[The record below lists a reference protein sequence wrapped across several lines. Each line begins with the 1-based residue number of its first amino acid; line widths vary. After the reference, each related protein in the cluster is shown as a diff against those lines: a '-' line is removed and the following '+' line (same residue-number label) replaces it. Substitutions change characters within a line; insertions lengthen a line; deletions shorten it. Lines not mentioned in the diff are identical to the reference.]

1 MAAHILRQGKF
12 SVEVIWCVLRL
23 AVQVLTNSK
32 FFVDFL
38 ANVCTFR
45 VGNSIESRSLEL
57 EGSVRHISTD
67 HRDRTGTDYLFAV
80 MVPDRGDH
88 PSRLPRRALP
98 CSSHM
103 SNPTL
108 PTYSVQP
115 KRVFAKTETG
125 RFLKPK
131 FGRNR
136 ILSRN
141 NPISAKTA
149 LFLPKWSCICQKE
162 SYYSSYKLILPPQ
175 VCFYLTF

>member
-12 SVEVIWCVLRL
+12 SVEVIWCVFRL

-45 VGNSIESRSLEL
+45 VGSSIESRSLEL

-88 PSRLPRRALP
+88 PSRLP
-98 CSSHM
+98 CSPVLLAHK
-103 SNPTL
+103 
-108 PTYSVQP
+108 QP
-115 KRVFAKTETG
+115 DITD
-125 RFLKPK
+125 
-131 FGRNR
+131 R
-136 ILSRN
+136 IS
-141 NPISAKTA
+141 
-149 LFLPKWSCICQKE
+149 
-162 SYYSSYKLILPPQ
+162 LILG
-175 VCFYLTF
+175 VRVRCSRGLEMRWGMRHCRL

>member
-1 MAAHILRQGKF
+1 M
-12 SVEVIWCVLRL
+12 
-23 AVQVLTNSK
+23 
-32 FFVDFL
+32 DFL

-45 VGNSIESRSLEL
+45 VGSSIESRSLEL

-88 PSRLPRRALP
+88 PSRLPCSPVLLAL
-98 CSSHM
+98 SHM

-115 KRVFAKTETG
+115 KRIFAKTETG
-125 RFLKPK
+125 CFQKPK
-131 FGRNR
+131 FGRNI

-149 LFLPKWSCICQKE
+149 LFLPKWSCICQKSHITAE
-162 SYYSSYKLILPPQ
+162 TSLFCHHKFVSTSPFRLIFYSKLVVPL
-175 VCFYLTF
+175 CGS